1 MILTAGEWVMSLLQP
16 ATARIARRRRITL
29 VAAVALP
36 LVVFTAVLAFQMRR
50 LQSRS
55 RTGGSALHRR

>member
-16 ATARIARRRRITL
+16 ATARIARRRRMALI
-29 VAAVALP
+29 AAVALP
-36 LVVFTAVLAFQMRR
+36 LVVFSAVLAFRMRR

-55 RTGGSALHRR
+55 RTGGSALYRR